1 MPWALKKIDRD
12 QKVVR
17 WRLNISM
24 QRFIVMTV
32 FYCLKINLNL
42 KKQNLILW
50 LSLTQQIWYSPW
62 KVM

>member
-12 QKVVR
+12 QKLVR

-32 FYCLKINLNL
+32 SYCLKTNLNL
-42 KKQNLILW
+42 KNQSLILW
-50 LSLTQQIWYSPW
+50 LSLTQKY
-62 KVM
+62 